1 MTVSPLAVA
10 HDDAPSRIGR
20 YRLIERIGGGPTSTV
35 FAAHD
40 EFLERSV
47 AIKTLALDH
56 KDEPETRERF
66 LREARITSD
75 LRDDHIVSVLDI
87 GEAEGRPFIAME
99 LLAGLPLGEYLKRNA
114 GASLDAKLDLMEQL
128 CRGLQAAHDRGI
140 VHRDVKPGNL
150 FVTTNGCLKILDF
163 GLARLQ
169 TSTLT
174 ANGQVVGTPDFMS
187 PEQALGRRVDQ
198 RSDVFSAAAVGYYIV
213 TGRAPFTG
221 RDLRDT
227 INALIERP
235 PAPIDDP
242 AIPPLLTRTLIKGL
256 AKEPAQRY
264 ERCADMLARFET
276 VRRSLGR
283 STVWSRL
290 ASLMERVR
298 S

>member
-1 MTVSPLAVA
+1 MTLSPLAVA
-10 HDDAPSRIGR
+10 HDDAPNRIGR
-20 YRLIERIGGGPTSTV
+20 YRLIERIGGGATSTV

-99 LLAGLPLGEYLKRNA
+99 LLAGQPLNAYLKRNP
-114 GASLDAKLDLMEQL
+114 GLSLDTKLDLMEQL
-128 CRGLQAAHDRGI
+128 CHGLQSAHDRGI

-150 FVTTNGCLKILDF
+150 FVTTGGCLKILDF

-174 ANGQVVGTPDFMS
+174 ANGQIVGTPDFMS

-198 RSDVFSAAAVGYYIV
+198 RSDVFSAAAVSYYIL

-221 RDLRDT
+221 RNLRET
-227 INALIERP
+227 LTALIDLP

-242 AIPPLLTRTLIKGL
+242 GVPPLLTRTLVKGL
-256 AKEPAQRY
+256 AKAPEQRY
-264 ERCADMLARFET
+264 ERCSDMLARFET
-276 VRRSLGR
+276 IRRSLGR

-290 ASLMERVR
+290 ASLVERVR